1 MKWNYRLVVVLKGD
15 RLETGICEV
24 YYENGNQLLYRT
36 ENFVKLS
43 GECLE
48 DVREDYNLIAE
59 AFNKPV
65 LTDKDFN
72 YDQE

>member
-1 MKWNYRLVVVLKGD
+1 MMWNYRLVEVKVGGG
-15 RLETGICEV
+15 TYIGICEV
-24 YYENGNQLLYRT
+24 YYENGNKILYRT

-48 DVREDYNLIAE
+48 DVKEDYNLIAE
-59 AFNKPV
+59 AFNKPI